1 MKYGPS
7 LKKTRLNLSWSTFFE
22 YPSLL
27 DPIEYMSP
35 YFLPE
40 NEGRS
45 ILQNVVISYSFKIFK
60 TKKQMMVEV
69 QNKENINIKPL
80 SRHSEN
86 KWKCCW
92 GIIIL
97 CHCRYSILMIFHS
110 LYKRKGKFFIFVLC
124 MKNQQ
129 LRMLFGYVKFWFD
142 LMHSSYE
149 TSLKEQ

>member
-1 MKYGPS
+1 
-7 LKKTRLNLSWSTFFE
+7 
-22 YPSLL
+22 
-27 DPIEYMSP
+27 MSP

-86 KWKCCW
+86 K
-92 GIIIL
+92 
-97 CHCRYSILMIFHS
+97 
-110 LYKRKGKFFIFVLC
+110 
-124 MKNQQ
+124 
-129 LRMLFGYVKFWFD
+129 
-142 LMHSSYE
+142 
-149 TSLKEQ
+149 